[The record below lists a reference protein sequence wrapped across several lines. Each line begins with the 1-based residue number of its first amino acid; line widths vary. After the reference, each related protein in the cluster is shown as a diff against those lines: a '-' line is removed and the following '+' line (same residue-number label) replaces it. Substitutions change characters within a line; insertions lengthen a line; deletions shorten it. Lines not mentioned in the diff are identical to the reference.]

1 MALEAGETGD
11 QARRPVIKK
20 IYRALGMQQEIRVWA
35 SRLISRLCV
44 ALSVSFSVWPLL
56 RWT

>member
-20 IYRALGMQQEIRVWA
+20 IYRALGMQQEIV
-35 SRLISRLCV
+35 V
-44 ALSVSFSVWPLL
+44 LSVSFSVWPLL